1 MQTPPFII
9 EHGLIMDQVSES
21 FELKKQQTFITNQK
35 KND

>member
-1 MQTPPFII
+1 MQTPSFIV

-21 FELKKQQTFITNQK
+21 FELKKQKTFITNQK